1 MCLQAEMMLRKLHEK
16 SASYLSVQ
24 RDQQEPWRRKPWAP
38 SSCRCREPH
47 PCCSPV
53 GFNLCFQATSLILVE
68 PAEEKGSSTSCPG
81 MEPLEETGFP
91 FGSPQTSH
99 GAPRWDQPGEQ
110 AAFCVGLAQ
119 GALVRGL
126 AKHDGVIYCHP
137 PCPK

>member
-1 MCLQAEMMLRKLHEK
+1 MKSLHPISLFREISK
-16 SASYLSVQ
+16 SPGVGSPGLPRPVDAGSLILAAV
-24 RDQQEPWRRKPWAP
+24 
-38 SSCRCREPH
+38 
-47 PCCSPV
+47 PV

-68 PAEEKGSSTSCPG
+68 PAEEKGSSISCPG
-81 MEPLEETGFP
+81 MEPLEEPGFP

-137 PCPK
+137 PCPKRGCGTW